1 MVLVRERPM
10 TITVSNVQHLY
21 MRRKPS
27 QAWRRTALVV
37 LGAVL
42 VASMIWLTFYSLTG
56 E

>member
-1 MVLVRERPM
+1 MSISV
-10 TITVSNVQHLY
+10 TNVQHLY

-27 QAWRRTALVV
+27 QAWRRTAIVA

-42 VASMIWLTFYSLTG
+42 VACMIWVTFYSLTS